1 MIDNVHGDND
11 KTPSPSGSQHV
22 MLHTIYSAR
31 ALLRNF
37 GKMKLKKKWKEN
49 ISRSLLNELTTHALN
64 TTGVHGTLSGTW

>member
-37 GKMKLKKKWKEN
+37 GKMKLKKKMERKHKQV
-49 ISRSLLNELTTHALN
+49 IA
-64 TTGVHGTLSGTW
+64 